1 MIELSFAGLIGAF
14 AGTALAAFAYAPLVT
29 ALQRA
34 LGVRAPEE
42 ISLLRRAPCWPW
54 IFSCSP
60 GLATGW
66 GCSLPD

>member
-34 LGVRAPEE
+34 LRVHAPEE
-42 ISLLRRAPCWPW
+42 ISLLRRAVLTMD
-54 IFSCSP
+54 ILVFA
-60 GLATGW
+60 GLGYWLGTLLAG
-66 GCSLPD
+66 

>member
-42 ISLLRRAPCWPW
+42 ISLLRRAVLAMD
-54 IFSCSP
+54 ILVFA
-60 GLATGW
+60 GLGYWLGMLLAG
-66 GCSLPD
+66 

>member
-42 ISLLRRAPCWPW
+42 ISLLRRAV
-54 IFSCSP
+54 
-60 GLATGW
+60 LAMDILVFAGFGYW
-66 GCSLPD
+66 LGMLFAG

>member
-42 ISLLRRAPCWPW
+42 ISLLRRAVLAMD
-54 IFSCSP
+54 ILVFA
-60 GLATGW
+60 GLGYWLGMLFAG
-66 GCSLPD
+66 